1 MSRDSEPPRAP
12 GVERAAREQ
21 AAAKAEVIAHRGF
34 SGIAP
39 ENTCAAFEE
48 ALAWSVDGLEWD
60 LHVSADGVPVVIH
73 DETVDRTTDGSGLV
87 REMTLDALKRLD
99 AGSWFGPEFRGE
111 RIPTLDEALQM
122 ARGRVARV
130 YPEIKE
136 CPTAEAMAHII
147 EALRAHGFGDTC
159 VVLSLDWDLLRLLR
173 SLDRDMTIGFLVE
186 RESRFHGA
194 LAEARADGRAI
205 LACDYRIL
213 LRHPMLAQEAHRHE
227 IELGAWTVDDP
238 EDAQRL
244 LALGVTRLTTNEVA
258 TLIQHLGHR
267 HR

>member
-1 MSRDSEPPRAP
+1 MSRDSEPPRATA
-12 GVERAAREQ
+12 VEPAAPEQ
-21 AAAKAEVIAHRGF
+21 APAKAEIIAHRGF

-39 ENTCAAFEE
+39 ENTRAAFEE

-73 DETVDRTTDGSGLV
+73 DATVDRTTDGSGLV
-87 REMTLDALKRLD
+87 REMTLEELKQLD

-111 RIPTLDEALQM
+111 RIPTLEEALEI

-130 YPEIKE
+130 YSEIKE
-136 CPTAEAMAHII
+136 CPTAEAMARII
-147 EALRAHGFGDTC
+147 EDLRAHGFGDAC
-159 VVLSLDWDLLRLLR
+159 VVISLDWELLRLLR
-173 SLDRDMTIGFLVE
+173 SLDRDMTIGFIVE
-186 RESRFHGA
+186 RESRFPSA
-194 LAEARADGRAI
+194 LGEARADGRAI

-213 LRHPMLAQEAHRHE
+213 LKRPMLAQEAHRRG
-227 IELGAWTVDDP
+227 IELGVWTVDDP